1 MNKTTENING
11 IIAIIEMLRHKYPQT
26 TIGNYVKHYIS
37 ERRTYIVLLD
47 NSTTIE
53 INRSVAQDAE
63 QCTFS
68 IDEESL
74 VRIINTYKLI

>member
-1 MNKTTENING
+1 MNKTTENIVG
-11 IIAIIEMLRHKYPQT
+11 ITAIIEMLRQNNPQT
-26 TIGNYVKHYIS
+26 TIGEYVEHYVS

-47 NSTTIE
+47 NRTTIE

-63 QCTFS
+63 NAPYS

-74 VRIINTYKLI
+74 ERIINTYKTI